1 MCNSYVWQNRDIENI
16 GKHWKRPTGFQKYI
30 SETQTEEKSL
40 SKASMKIWK
49 YIIYNQKLN

>member
-1 MCNSYVWQNRDIENI
+1 MWNSYVWQNRDIENI

-30 SETQTEEKSL
+30 SETQIEEKSL

-49 YIIYNQKLN
+49 CITHNQKLN